1 MNFHYSLA
9 KGCRNTELFWKLINS
24 RPSAGEARL
33 APKFGRTFLRVT
45 KSDPLSRRARKK
57 GRETTTGC
65 FHRRILAVQLPP
77 CLWENWRWLVRPV
90 PLVVATF
97 SSVLVWLL
105 GNIGKVMS
113 CFFFSCSFW
122 GCRLYVSNC
131 VYHGNIIFA
140 DFCSK
145 PGLHSTSTSWMRSV
159 FPTPK
164 QWQLCTCWWP
174 HCCRWCFILSHLP
187 FTQPWEK
194 LKKTGEP
201 RLGWMHH

>member
-113 CFFFSCSFW
+113 CFFFLVLFGGVDCMFQTV
-122 GCRLYVSNC
+122 CITVILFLQ
-131 VYHGNIIFA
+131 IFA
-140 DFCSK
+140 ANQDCIQQVPHECGAFSLRQSNDSYAHVDDHTVVVGALYCR
-145 PGLHSTSTSWMRSV
+145 T
-159 FPTPK
+159 FP
-164 QWQLCTCWWP
+164 
-174 HCCRWCFILSHLP
+174 LP
-187 FTQPWEK
+187 NHGK
-194 LKKTGEP
+194 S
-201 RLGWMHH
+201 

>member
-1 MNFHYSLA
+1 MLVYRRVTLFFLKHVFGRLEALPKNVHPTHPAGVNGKELELKCRFDPWVETFRGSPLSICQSTWCFFVLKSLLLFLRVPRCLMNFHYSLA

-113 CFFFSCSFW
+113 CFFFLF
-122 GCRLYVSNC
+122 
-131 VYHGNIIFA
+131 F
-140 DFCSK
+140 
-145 PGLHSTSTSWMRSV
+145 
-159 FPTPK
+159 
-164 QWQLCTCWWP
+164 
-174 HCCRWCFILSHLP
+174 
-187 FTQPWEK
+187 
-194 LKKTGEP
+194 
-201 RLGWMHH
+201 LGV